1 MARVAAPS
9 AANNTIRALKRV
21 RCSVLVERAK
31 ASSSARSSIVNMIG
45 VAEGCSCN
53 LESRLNDQG

>member
-9 AANNTIRALKRV
+9 AANNPIRALKRV

-45 VAEGCSCN
+45 VAEG
-53 LESRLNDQG
+53 LLVQP

>member
-9 AANNTIRALKRV
+9 AAINTIRALKRV

-31 ASSSARSSIVNMIG
+31 PSSSDRSSIVNMIG
-45 VAEGCSCN
+45 VAE
-53 LESRLNDQG
+53 RLLIQP